1 MMVGDAGGRVLT
13 RKATGFYTCRGKF
26 KILSRPHQWRGV
38 RFISTTPGAIIK
50 GVARAQ

>member
-1 MMVGDAGGRVLT
+1 MCSYSVQANGRGTATCDVQFLGRENFTFVLID
-13 RKATGFYTCRGKF
+13 RGNE
-26 KILSRPHQWRGV
+26 V